1 MIRWHVI
8 AAARRHLLLL
18 IIMAAIPAFASGCA
32 SSGSA
37 TSTPTGPTAP
47 AWTNKTTWIEGRTMY
62 AVGLVAGI
70 RNRGLAM
77 STAGNRARAE
87 MAKLTEVYTAQLMK
101 DYSASI
107 STGDLSNASEEQL
120 IEQATK
126 TFASQLL
133 VGVQIVD
140 RYFDDPNRIIYAL
153 ARLDL
158 DKQAEIAAARSRVGQ
173 GFQNWVLEH
182 QDEVLDRVRGADEG
196 PAPDADAPQ

>member
-1 MIRWHVI
+1 
-8 AAARRHLLLL
+8 
-18 IIMAAIPAFASGCA
+18 
-32 SSGSA
+32 
-37 TSTPTGPTAP
+37 
-47 AWTNKTTWIEGRTMY
+47 MY

-87 MAKLTEVYTAQLMK
+87 MAKLAEVYTAQLMK

-120 IEQATK
+120 IELATK
-126 TFASQLL
+126 TFTSQLL

-158 DKQAEIAAARSRVGQ
+158 DKQTEIAAARSSTNESFRT
-173 GFQNWVLEH
+173 WVSEH
-182 QDEVLDRVRGADEG
+182 KGEVVDRVRGANDDSAPDDDSAPG
-196 PAPDADAPQ
+196 DDSAPDAGDPQ

>member
-1 MIRWHVI
+1 
-8 AAARRHLLLL
+8 
-18 IIMAAIPAFASGCA
+18 MAAIPAFASGCA